1 MTYRDLKRELAKLH
15 NHQLDFFV
23 TVCAVDGELYNVAKF
38 DASND
43 SDVMDQDTPVI
54 TLGPNQS

>member
-15 NHQLDFFV
+15 SHQLDLSV
-23 TVCAVDGELYNVAKF
+23 TVFAADGELYGVAKF

-43 SDVMDQDTPVI
+43 SDVIDQDTPVI
-54 TLGPNQS
+54 TLESNQS